1 MAELQGMSPE
11 VEYSVIQSSQMT
23 FYCILH
29 LYAIFWEALIYNYKV
44 QIGKG
49 WVKAFFLKSQY
60 TNLFRGISVWGLSVL
75 GEAPELSQF

>member
-1 MAELQGMSPE
+1 MTELQGMSPE

-29 LYAIFWEALIYNYKV
+29 LYAVFWEALIYNYKV

-49 WVKAFFLKSQY
+49 
-60 TNLFRGISVWGLSVL
+60 
-75 GEAPELSQF
+75 